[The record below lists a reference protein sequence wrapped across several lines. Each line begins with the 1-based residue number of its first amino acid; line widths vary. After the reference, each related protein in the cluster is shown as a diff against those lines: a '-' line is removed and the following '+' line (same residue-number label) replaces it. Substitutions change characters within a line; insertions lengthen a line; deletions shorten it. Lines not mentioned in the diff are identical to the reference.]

1 MLPVSVII
9 SPGSMAGRRGLGLD
23 GEWIDLGGGG
33 TALRTP
39 RLLCLP

>member
-23 GEWIDLGGGG
+23 GE
-33 TALRTP
+33 
-39 RLLCLP
+39 